1 VTAWQTTGF
10 TVNTVTSNGPVPT
23 VTTAPAADG
32 ADPNTT
38 TTEEGNPFSIVLV
51 TWADAHAGDGGWQEL
66 DGYEDD
72 GEVLVE
78 TLGFLV
84 PADAPGG
91 KKGHVTV
98 WQSYHG
104 GEGINPFHIPA
115 GMVRNLKTLT

>member
-1 VTAWQTTGF
+1 MTAWATTGF
-10 TVNTVTSNGPVPT
+10 TVNTVTSNGSPPMVIIAKDADDVDQNPT
-23 VTTAPAADG
+23 SE
-32 ADPNTT
+32 DP
-38 TTEEGNPFSIVLV
+38 NPFSIVLV

-66 DGYEDD
+66 EGYEDD

>member
-1 VTAWQTTGF
+1 MTAWATTGF
-10 TVNTVTSNGPVPT
+10 TVNTVTSNGSPPMVII
-23 VTTAPAADG
+23 AKDADG
-32 ADPNTT
+32 VDQNPTSEDP
-38 TTEEGNPFSIVLV
+38 NPFSIVLV

-66 DGYEDD
+66 EGYEDD

>member
-1 VTAWQTTGF
+1 MTAWETTGF
-10 TVNTVTSNGPVPT
+10 TVNTVTSNGPLPK
-23 VTTAPAADG
+23 VTIVRDAGDV
-32 ADPNTT
+32 DQNTT
-38 TTEEGNPFSIVLV
+38 TEDQNPFTIVLV
-51 TWADAHAGDGGWQEL
+51 TWADAHAGDGGWLEL
-66 DGYEDD
+66 EGYEDD